1 MPWYNLS
8 FFFFFGNLEYIY
20 YLSLSKISEYPSK
33 VETLNADYEKI
44 QKANNK
50 LQKLCDSLEDDKLYL
65 QGELERLS
73 KDAELR

>member
-1 MPWYNLS
+1 MLWYYLL
-8 FFFFFGNLEYIY
+8 FVNLEYIFII
-20 YLSLSKISEYPSK
+20 YLFLKYLNIPLK

-50 LQKLCDSLEDDKLYL
+50 LQKICDSLEDDKLYL